1 MYSFIW
7 VSNLSMASVF
17 ISPFSDGATKIERC
31 CKWSKWCDPHSRSL
45 NPDHMFIF
53 QVFMIVSPYMC
64 TYVHAYVFSN
74 KWECHYHMWLLLL
87 LSRFS
92 RVRLRATP
100 WTAAGSTVPGILQAR
115 ILEWVTIS
123 VSNAWKWKVKVKSL
137 SRVRLFVTPWTAA
150 HQAPPPMGFSRQE
163 YWSGVPLPS
172 LITCGESCYSKVK
185 TLCYLIKLENIV
197 LVFLVILLIIDFFSA
212 YLLKSQGSFIRHM
225 LDAKIQIW
233 YYAHNNLIKT
243 PEKSLI
249 SISALSEISLGMSQ

>member
-64 TYVHAYVFSN
+64 TYVHAYLFSN

-87 LSRFS
+87 LSRF
-92 RVRLRATP
+92 
-100 WTAAGSTVPGILQAR
+100 
-115 ILEWVTIS
+115 
-123 VSNAWKWKVKVKSL
+123 